1 MTERRFHKAIYP
13 AAAVDGAVK
22 TFARF
27 ATLTV
32 REEGDHRVVA
42 VESAKPERALR
53 VARELANYALGLVR
67 EVAS

>member
-22 TFARF
+22 TFERF
-27 ATLTV
+27 AAITV
-32 REEGDHRVVA
+32 REEGDHRVVSVDA
-42 VESAKPERALR
+42 AKPERALR

>member
-1 MTERRFHKAIYP
+1 VTERRFHKDIYP
-13 AAAVDGAVK
+13 AAAVDGAVQ

-27 ATLTV
+27 AAITV

-42 VESAKPERALR
+42 VDAPKPERALR

-67 EVAS
+67 EGAS